1 MVKLIVSSKQI
12 PFCLLQISVS
22 SSSIRI
28 RLICAEYILKPCVCV
43 CNSVR
48 ERIRDLPWPWCVQVR
63 GAWMIGGGQGLV
75 VAGTRGG
82 GGGGGE
88 DGSG

>member
-1 MVKLIVSSKQI
+1 M
-12 PFCLLQISVS
+12 
-22 SSSIRI
+22 
-28 RLICAEYILKPCVCV
+28 CV